1 MNRLA
6 KQEHGTTVKSIV
18 QVISNTAFL
27 EITKQFSNS
36 NAATKG
42 DFNRLI
48 KHKESFYKDT
58 CSRRNSFNFTN
69 NKEKTLSNEP
79 ASFMLDVLCFFVS
92 LFFFVS

>member
-6 KQEHGTTVKSIV
+6 KQEQSTTVKSIV

-48 KHKESFYKDT
+48 KHKESFIT
-58 CSRRNSFNFTN
+58 AHAA
-69 NKEKTLSNEP
+69 EETLSTLQIKT
-79 ASFMLDVLCFFVS
+79 ALHSRYFLL
-92 LFFFVS
+92 L